1 MLDPDIE
8 FHRFLSRDNLTQE
21 EYERHPAKLD
31 LDKID
36 SNLAQHLV
44 AIKKLINEMF
54 AQNSDKI
61 DTPNGAATLH
71 LDYVAKPL
79 PPLIRFANA
88 ISFTFKGFF
97 FVGITYDLVELMNAV
112 CGSLAQSPAT
122 AAFLGI
128 KTDTPAQR
136 EILLACLFLVQIQF
150 AIDHEVGHH
159 FHGHTGRRESGL
171 FSSEYLCSAA
181 IDDGDHM
188 EEQAREVEADG
199 YAVHMMAKSL
209 YQPETGTN
217 LIERLGPSNLSAN
230 EFLVHFL
237 LLCIASYLIL
247 RPQNPFNPADV
258 RKPRHPFGTMRLNV
272 VMTDF
277 LGWASQFKR
286 ELVPFIT
293 QATLDKVQVAI
304 QGAQPES
311 QSYSNWT
318 LEGEFLRTTEG
329 KTYRADLYGFRDIL
343 RKQMSGKAWGLRS
356 DGIGGANSE

>member
-1 MLDPDIE
+1 MLHPDIE
-8 FHRFLSRDNLTQE
+8 FHRFLSRDNLTKE

-36 SNLAQHLV
+36 PNLAQHLT

-54 AQNSDKI
+54 ARNSEKI
-61 DTPNGAATLH
+61 ETPNGVTLH
-71 LDYVAKPL
+71 LDYIAKPL
-79 PPLIRFANA
+79 PPLIRFPNA

-128 KTDTPAQR
+128 KADTPAQR
-136 EILLACLFLVQIQF
+136 DILLACLFLVQIQF

-159 FHGHTGRRESGL
+159 FHGHTDRRESGL
-171 FSSEYLCSAA
+171 FFSEYLCSAM
-181 IDDGDHM
+181 IDAGDHM

-209 YQPETGTN
+209 YQPETGAS
-217 LIERLGPSNLSAN
+217 LIARLGPTILSAD
-230 EFLVHFL
+230 EFLVRFL
-237 LLCIASYLIL
+237 LLCIASYLVL
-247 RPQNPFNPADV
+247 RPQNAFNPGNV

-286 ELVPFIT
+286 ELMPFIT
-293 QATLDKVQVAI
+293 QATLNNVQVAI
-304 QGAQPES
+304 QGAQAVS

-318 LEGEFLRTTEG
+318 LEGQFLRTTEG
-329 KTYRADLYGFRDIL
+329 ETYRADLYRFRENL
-343 RKQMSGKAWGLRS
+343 RKQMEGRAWGLRS
-356 DGIGGANSE
+356 YESGSSPSE